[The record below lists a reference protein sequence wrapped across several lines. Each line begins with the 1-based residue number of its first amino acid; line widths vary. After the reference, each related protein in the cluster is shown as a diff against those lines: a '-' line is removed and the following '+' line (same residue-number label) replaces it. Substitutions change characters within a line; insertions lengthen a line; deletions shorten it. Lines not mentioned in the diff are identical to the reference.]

1 MNHNDN
7 PIKVIKTDASGTKQT
22 IGELFPNQLPY
33 QTITIDVKPICVAF
47 HNWVKQNYFED
58 FMLMVNNSLENGEN
72 TCTIEKFKSTDQL
85 FDIFIKEYKP

>member
-33 QTITIDVKPICVAF
+33 QTITIDVKTLCVAF
-47 HNWVKQNYFED
+47 AEWVENLEHGIYLKYNFE
-58 FMLMVNNSLENGEN
+58 E
-72 TCTIEKFKSTDQL
+72 L